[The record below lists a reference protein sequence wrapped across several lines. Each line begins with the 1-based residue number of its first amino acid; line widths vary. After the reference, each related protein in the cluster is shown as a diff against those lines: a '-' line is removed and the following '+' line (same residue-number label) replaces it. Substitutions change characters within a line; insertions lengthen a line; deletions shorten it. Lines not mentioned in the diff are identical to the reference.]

1 MAALPS
7 APPHVARLA
16 APLLFGVLF
25 NWTLYGVLC
34 VQIYIYSYNFS
45 NDKLYIK
52 LLTYSLFVLET
63 IQTALTGADLYYWF
77 VTGFGDVERLSD
89 SHFAPID
96 VPIMVAVTSFIVQGY
111 YCYRIW
117 MLNRQLL
124 WFCCII
130 AVFTVA
136 QSTGALWAAITSLT
150 GTESKYDVS
159 KPALFLWSIASTLAD
174 ILIAVAMTILQRR
187 ASGGFSDFVLIRVVR
202 VTIETNALT
211 ASAAVTSLVLYAAF
225 PNEIYYAF
233 ILDFIGKLYSNTFL
247 VSLNNRIYLRD
258 RLSSG
263 GAHPTVPD
271 QVRTRTVTLPSPR
284 SSDGAEPRSRESMS
298 DTFHLYD
305 ISRQLDLKKN
315 KGNGDAD
322 VTDIP
327 ATP

>member
-1 MAALPS
+1 
-7 APPHVARLA
+7 
-16 APLLFGVLF
+16 
-25 NWTLYGVLC
+25 
-34 VQIYIYSYNFS
+34 
-45 NDKLYIK
+45 
-52 LLTYSLFVLET
+52 
-63 IQTALTGADLYYWF
+63 
-77 VTGFGDVERLSD
+77 
-89 SHFAPID
+89 
-96 VPIMVAVTSFIVQGY
+96 
-111 YCYRIW
+111 
-117 MLNRQLL
+117 
-124 WFCCII
+124 
-130 AVFTVA
+130 
-136 QSTGALWAAITSLT
+136 
-150 GTESKYDVS
+150 
-159 KPALFLWSIASTLAD
+159 
-174 ILIAVAMTILQRR
+174 
-187 ASGGFSDFVLIRVVR
+187 VVR